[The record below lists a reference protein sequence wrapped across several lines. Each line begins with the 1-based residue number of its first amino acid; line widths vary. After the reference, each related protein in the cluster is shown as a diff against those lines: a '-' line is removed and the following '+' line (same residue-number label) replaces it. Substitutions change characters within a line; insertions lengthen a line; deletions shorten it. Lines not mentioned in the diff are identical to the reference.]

1 MVPGFR
7 FWQRWGSSSL
17 ILVTGGAQGI
27 GAAIVRV
34 CAAEGAKLVIVDR
47 DAKEWREATGT
58 ALIQR
63 SLGGNCGFVL
73 AHPET
78 EEGVPKVSKSGDG
91 RRSRILKRAKREHLF
106 CDEIKPLPARHQ
118 VGRAPYH
125 PRRKQGWQKYPDQ
138 ILSGQAPASQ

>member
-58 ALIQR
+58 ALI
-63 SLGGNCGFVL
+63 
-73 AHPET
+73 
-78 EEGVPKVSKSGDG
+78 
-91 RRSRILKRAKREHLF
+91 
-106 CDEIKPLPARHQ
+106 
-118 VGRAPYH
+118 
-125 PRRKQGWQKYPDQ
+125 RRKLRLR
-138 ILSGQAPASQ
+138 ISTSRNRRRCSQSI